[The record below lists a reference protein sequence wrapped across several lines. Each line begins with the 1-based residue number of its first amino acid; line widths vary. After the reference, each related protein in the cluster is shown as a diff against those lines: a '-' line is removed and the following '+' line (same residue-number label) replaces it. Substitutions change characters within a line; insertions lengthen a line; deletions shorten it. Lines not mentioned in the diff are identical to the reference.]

1 MITYHTPDILVR
13 RRDNPTRTFRVS
25 EMKQDEGGTFK
36 CILVDVSTD
45 RPYSFWVAEE
55 ELEVLQ

>member
-1 MITYHTPDILVR
+1 
-13 RRDNPTRTFRVS
+13 
-25 EMKQDEGGTFK
+25 MKQDEGGTFK
-36 CILVDVSTD
+36 FILVDVSTD